1 MSVLHVLVVI
11 GLFVT
16 VWWLGRRGPL
26 TGVRKWLAIGCR
38 AAAVGGLCTALW
50 GPPHRHVHDVPRRIL
65 YLVDRSKSIDEAQR
79 AWMARRIASLESLR
93 PPQVERAVIAFGRE
107 ARLILSFGR
116 EPLTDPEAVQRILD
130 ESDVNRDETN
140 LEAALL
146 AALSAIPHPAT
157 LGVGQAGGH
166 TGVVLLS
173 DGRQTVGDVTGLL
186 AAVRRLGLAVFPA
199 PPPVFGESKAVWEG
213 LAIPPVV
220 QRGSSIPVQLVLF
233 NAGPRTKQGQVT
245 VALQGIP
252 IKRQRV
258 AVRPGWQVIRVMVPA
273 IQRGTM
279 ALDVRFEIPGEG
291 LADERRA
298 YTEVEGPPQLLLVS
312 DRVTALPALAAALKR
327 REIDI
332 AVARPEDLAQNVKGL
347 LDYDAVAF
355 FNLPKSSLS
364 TRQAEALR
372 TYLNTFG
379 GGLVTIGLG
388 GDLAHE
394 ITTPSP
400 LDPLLPIIFEPKG
413 LQEAKRRVCMILL
426 IDRSASM
433 FGPRIAATKRAAVE
447 LVKQLSPEDLVGVL
461 AFDTRPY
468 VVVEVQPVG
477 QARSALIEKLVKL
490 RSTGGTDVY
499 PALKTA
505 GDRLEMTGA
514 TLKHII
520 LLSDGNTPVQQP
532 AYEALFKVFQLKG
545 TTVST
550 IGIGS
555 AFINTDYLR
564 YVAESTGGVFYQ
576 MRTLD
581 EIPQLIARDTQRA
594 LGRLPFAEGYFR
606 PSKSPTTEWFHDTT
620 DWPPLRGYLTTT
632 ARPGA
637 RVDLTVNGGDG
648 DDPLLARWTVGRGRV
663 VSFTSDADAR
673 WSPEW
678 IRWSGFDAAWAQ
690 VVRWAMRPR
699 LTEELFVWVDQRRE
713 APRLIVEGELSDPRG
728 ELISAEHAST
738 IPLSLVQTGTWR
750 WEAPLEQ
757 LPGGW
762 YQLALEAHPPIQN
775 QAGAGATQSAPAEHN
790 RSLVFAK
797 RWVQVGSLPTSQ
809 EITGQP
815 PHEALLRQIARSTSG
830 VYDVPDRA
838 FLPPTTPA
846 TTTEPLLTWVLPLV
860 IIALLI
866 DIALRSSTML

>member
-1 MSVLHVLVVI
+1 MSVMPVLIVI
-11 GLFVT
+11 SLFAMVL
-16 VWWLGRRGPL
+16 WIGRRIPL
-26 TGVRKWLAIGCR
+26 SGVRKWLAIGCR
-38 AAAVGGLCTALW
+38 VAAVAALCAALW
-50 GPPHRHVHDVPRRIL
+50 GPPHRRTHDVPRRIV
-65 YLVDRSKSIDEAQR
+65 YLVDRSQSIDEAQG
-79 AWMARRIASLESLR
+79 AWMARRLASLESLR
-93 PPQVERAVIAFGRE
+93 PPQVERAVIAFGQE
-107 ARLILSFGR
+107 ARVLVPFGR
-116 EPLTDPEAVQRILD
+116 EPLTDPEASRRLLD
-130 ESDVNRDETN
+130 ASGVNGDETN

-146 AALSAIPHPAT
+146 AALSTIPGAANPARGERAS
-157 LGVGQAGGH
+157 L

-173 DGRQTVGDVTGLL
+173 DGRQTLGDVTGLL

-199 PPPVFGESKAVWEG
+199 PPPVVGESKAVWEE
-213 LAIPPVV
+213 LAIPQVV
-220 QRGSSIPVQLVLF
+220 QRGSSIPAQLVIF

-258 AVRPGWQVIRVMVPA
+258 TVRPGWQVIRVTVPA
-273 IQRGTM
+273 IHRGTM

-291 LADERRA
+291 LTDERRA

-332 AVARPEDLAQNVKGL
+332 AVARPEDLAQDVSGL
-347 LDYDAVAF
+347 LDYDAVVL

-364 TRQAEALR
+364 ARHAEALR
-372 TYLNTFG
+372 TYLEAFG
-379 GGLVTIGLG
+379 GGLVMIGLG

-400 LDPLLPIIFEPKG
+400 IDPLLPVLFEPKG

-433 FGPRIAATKRAAVE
+433 LGPRIAATKRAAVE

-468 VVVEVQPVG
+468 VVTEVQPAG
-477 QARSALIEKLVKL
+477 QARSGLVEKLVKL

-499 PALKTA
+499 PALKAA

-520 LLSDGNTPVQQP
+520 LLSDGNTPVQAQ
-532 AYEALFKVFQLKG
+532 AYDALFKAFRLKG

-555 AFINTDYLR
+555 AFINTDYLQ
-564 YVAESTGGVFYQ
+564 YVADSTGGAFYQ

-581 EIPQLIARDTQRA
+581 ELPQLIARDTQREI
-594 LGRLPFAEGYFR
+594 GHLPFTEGYFK
-606 PSKSPTTEWFHDTT
+606 PSKSPTTDWFPETA
-620 DWPPLRGYLTTT
+620 DWPPLRGYLTAT

-648 DDPLLARWTVGRGRV
+648 DDPLLARWTIGRGRV
-663 VSFTSDADAR
+663 VSFTSDADTR

-678 IRWSGFDAAWAQ
+678 IRWPGFDAAWAQ

-699 LTEELFVWVDQRRE
+699 FAEELFVWVDQRRE
-713 APRLIVEGELSDPRG
+713 TPRLVVEGELSEPRG
-728 ELISAEHAST
+728 ALISAEHAST
-738 IPLSLVQTGTWR
+738 LPVSFVQTGTWR
-750 WEAPLEQ
+750 WETPLEH

-762 YQLALEAHPPIQN
+762 YQLALEDDRLGRQP
-775 QAGAGATQSAPAEHN
+775 
-790 RSLVFAK
+790 VFAK
-797 RWVQVGSLPTSQ
+797 RWVQVGSPPTSQ
-809 EITGQP
+809 EIAGQP

-838 FLPPTTPA
+838 LLPPTAPA
-846 TTTEPLLTWVLPLV
+846 TTTEPLLTWLLPLV
-860 IIALLI
+860 IIALLL
-866 DIALRSSTML
+866 DIALRGSTML